1 MQKVFERFQNHQ
13 SSRNLAKRG
22 SIRVQV
28 LFYSLVLALLP
39 LLVLF
44 ALSYFQA
51 TGSLRQ
57 SALETL
63 GDLADITSAQVRQW
77 LAARQAEVEV
87 MANAGEIVSMEPT
100 RVMRA
105 LTFYKEKWGDYFET
119 LVVIQPDGYAL
130 ASTDGQRNNMSDREY
145 FKQAM
150 AGKTVISDPVVSKGS
165 LHVVVVFAAPIRSM
179 GQVVGVM
186 AGVVPTTALEE
197 VFAKAQLG
205 TTGDAYLIDQR
216 GVLITPSR
224 FEEQLKAENRIKE
237 RSALEL
243 RIDTEASRAVLSGQ
257 EGEGEY
263 QGYRFKPVV
272 GAYRYLPEVNWG
284 LIVEQDASEAFAAAN
299 GLARNMFV
307 GVFVMAV
314 LAALAAYTFS
324 GQIAGPIQVVSGAM
338 NRLAQ
343 GDLLKDID
351 VQKRESILK
360 RRDEIGQMGG
370 ALQNVVGY
378 LSTMASTA
386 EAIAA
391 GDLTVE
397 VTPRSDQDVLGHA
410 FARMV
415 RGLRDIVQGVAQNAQ
430 ALEAAATELA
440 EAANQAGQVTGQIA
454 TTIQQV
460 AKGAS
465 QQSEAASRTAA
476 SVEQMTRA
484 IQGVAKGA
492 QEQAVAVNKMS
503 ALINQLSAAI
513 QQVQTGAQSTAEVA
527 HTAVE
532 TAGQGSMTV
541 ESTLKGM
548 ATIREKVALSAE
560 KVQAM
565 GQRSAQIGAIVE
577 TIQDI
582 ASQTN
587 LLALNAAIE
596 AARAGEHGKG
606 FAVVA
611 DEVRKLAERS
621 ATATREI
628 GALIREIRQAVEEA
642 VSAMQESANEVEKDV
657 QQANLAGA
665 ALTDILSGIK
675 AMQAKAEESVKAAH
689 HMAGLA
695 EQLVAA
701 ADEVSAIAEENTAAT
716 EEMSAGSQEIAQ
728 AVESIASVSEENSAA
743 VEEVSASAEEMSA
756 QVEEVAAS
764 AQFLEGTAQ
773 ALKDAVSRFRLSEA
787 TVVGK
792 GASMPG
798 SASGNGRGVL
808 VKVS

>member
-1 MQKVFERFQNHQ
+1 MNSFFNNVFRKGQG
-13 SSRNLAKRG
+13 SGGRG
-22 SIRVQV
+22 RRSIRTQ
-28 LFYSLVLALLP
+28 LLAYSLALALVP
-39 LLVLF
+39 LMVLF
-44 ALSYFQA
+44 ALSYVQA
-51 TGSLRQ
+51 RGALSQ
-57 SALETL
+57 STREALSN
-63 GDLADITSAQVRQW
+63 LADVTVDQVQEW
-77 LAARQAEVEV
+77 LATRQTEVEI
-87 MANAGEIVSMEPT
+87 MANAPEIVSMEPQ

-105 LTFYKEKWGDYFET
+105 LTFYREKWGDHYET
-119 LVVIQPDGYAL
+119 LLVIQPDGVVL
-130 ASTDGQRNNMSDREY
+130 ASTDGQRDNMSDREY

-150 AGKTVISDPVVSKGS
+150 AGRTVISEPLISKGS
-165 LHVVVVFAAPIRSM
+165 LHVVVVVATPIRSL

-186 AGVVPTTALEE
+186 AAVVPTTAIANVL
-197 VFAKAQLG
+197 AKAELG
-205 TTGDAYLIDQR
+205 NTGDAYLIDQQ
-216 GVLITPSR
+216 GVFITPSR
-224 FEEQLKAENRIKE
+224 FENQLKAENRIRE

-243 RIDTEASRAVLSGQ
+243 RIDTEAARAVLSGQ
-257 EGEGEY
+257 DGVGEY

-272 GAYRYLPEVNWG
+272 GAYRHLAGMNWG
-284 LIVEQDASEAFAAAN
+284 LIVEQDASEALAAVN
-299 GLARNMFV
+299 GLARILII
-307 GVFVMAV
+307 GALVMAGLVV
-314 LAALAAYTFS
+314 LAAYAFS
-324 GQIAGPIQVVSGAM
+324 GQIATPILLVSAAL

-343 GDLLKDID
+343 GDLLRDAEEIRK
-351 VQKRESILK
+351 KSILN
-360 RRDEIGQMGG
+360 RRDEIGQMGQ
-370 ALQNVVGY
+370 ALQSVVGY
-378 LSTMASTA
+378 MSEMAMTA

-391 GDLTVE
+391 GDLTRE
-397 VTPRSDQDVLGHA
+397 VKPRSEQDVLGHA
-410 FARMV
+410 FARMIS
-415 RGLRDIVQGVAQNAQ
+415 GLRQIVQGVAQNAQ

-440 EAANQAGQVTGQIA
+440 EAAGQAGQVTGQIA

-503 ALINQLSAAI
+503 ALISQLSAAI
-513 QQVQTGAQSTAEVA
+513 QQVQTGAQGAAQVA
-527 HTAVE
+527 HSAVE
-532 TAGQGSMTV
+532 TARQGSHTV

-548 ATIREKVALSAE
+548 AAIREKVAFSAE

-621 ATATREI
+621 AAATREI
-628 GALIREIRQAVEEA
+628 GGLVREIQQTVEEA
-642 VSAMQESANEVEKDV
+642 VHAMQESAAEVERGV
-657 QQANLAGA
+657 QQANLSGGA
-665 ALTDILSGIK
+665 LSDIMDGIK
-675 AMQAKAEESVKAAH
+675 AMREAAEESVRAAQ
-689 HMAGLA
+689 HMATLA
-695 EQLVAA
+695 ESLVAA

-716 EEMSAGSQEIAQ
+716 EEMSAGAQEIAQ
-728 AVESIASVSEENSAA
+728 AVEAIASVSEENSAA

-764 AQFLEGTAQ
+764 AQFLQGTAQ
-773 ALKDAVSRFRLSEA
+773 ALKEAVAQFRWSEA
-787 TVVGK
+787 EVVGK
-792 GASMPG
+792 RSGAAS
-798 SASGNGRGVL
+798 SGNGRGVL
-808 VKVS
+808 LKVH

>member
-1 MQKVFERFQNHQ
+1 MQKVLGIFRVSR
-13 SSRNLAKRG
+13 SSQGQDKQG
-22 SIRVQV
+22 SIRTQV
-28 LFYSLVLALLP
+28 LFYSLTLALVP

-44 ALSYFQA
+44 VLSYFQA
-51 TGSLRQ
+51 QSTLRQ
-57 SALETL
+57 SARDTL
-63 GDLADITSAQVRQW
+63 SDLADIASTQVRQW
-77 LAARQAEVEV
+77 LDARQAEVEV
-87 MANAGEIVSMEPT
+87 MANSAEVVSMEPT

-150 AGKTVISDPVVSKGS
+150 AGKTVISDPVISKGS

-186 AGVVPTTALEE
+186 AGVVPTTAMEE

-205 TTGDAYLIDQR
+205 RTGDAYLIDQR

-257 EGEGEY
+257 EGVGEY
-263 QGYRFKPVV
+263 QGYRFKSVV
-272 GAYRYLPEVNWG
+272 GAYRYLPGVNWG
-284 LIVEQDASEAFAAAN
+284 LIVEQDASEALAAAN
-299 GLARNMFV
+299 GLARILIF
-307 GVFVMAV
+307 GAIVMAGLAG
-314 LAALAAYTFS
+314 LAAFAFAN
-324 GQIAGPIQVVSGAM
+324 QIARPIKVVSEALSSLSQGE
-338 NRLAQ
+338 LAEHI
-343 GDLLKDID
+343 DISQRQL
-351 VQKRESILK
+351 VLK
-360 RRDEIGQMGG
+360 RRDEIGQMGHH
-370 ALQNVVGY
+370 LNDLVDY
-378 LSTMASTA
+378 FTTMSSTA

-391 GDLTVE
+391 GDLTVN
-397 VTPRSDQDVLGHA
+397 VTPRSEKDLLGNA
-410 FARMV
+410 FARMLN
-415 RGLRDIVQGVAQNAQ
+415 GLRQIVQGVAQNAQ

-513 QQVQTGAQSTAEVA
+513 QQVQTGAQSAAEVA
-527 HTAVE
+527 HAAVA
-532 TAGQGSMTV
+532 TAGQGSQTV

-548 ATIREKVALSAE
+548 AAIREKVALSAE

-582 ASQTN
+582 AAQTN

-621 ATATREI
+621 AAATREI
-628 GALIREIRQAVEEA
+628 GGLIREIRQAVEEA
-642 VSAMQESANEVEKDV
+642 VLAMQESASEVEKDV
-657 QQANLAGA
+657 QQANLAGV
-665 ALTDILSGIK
+665 ALTDILNGIK
-675 AMQAKAEESVKAAH
+675 AMQEKAEQSVIAAR

-695 EQLVAA
+695 ESLVAA

-764 AQFLEGTAQ
+764 AQFLQGTAQ
-773 ALKDAVSRFRLSEA
+773 ALKDAVSQFRLGEA
-787 TVVGK
+787 TVLNK
-792 GASMPG
+792 GD
-798 SASGNGRGVL
+798 SAPSVPSGNGRGVL
-808 VKVS
+808 VKAH

>member
-13 SSRNLAKRG
+13 GSQHLAKRG

-28 LFYSLVLALLP
+28 LFYSLVLALVP

-87 MANAGEIVSMEPT
+87 MANASEIVSMEPT

-105 LTFYKEKWGDYFET
+105 LTLYKEKWGDYFET

-165 LHVVVVFAAPIRSM
+165 SHVVVVFAAPIRSM

-186 AGVVPTTALEE
+186 AGVVPTTAIEE

-284 LIVEQDASEAFAAAN
+284 LIVEQETSEAFATAN
-299 GLARNMFV
+299 GLARIMFI
-307 GVFVMAV
+307 GVLVIAV

-324 GQIAGPIQVVSGAM
+324 GQIASPIQIVSAAM
-338 NRLAQ
+338 NKLAQ

-360 RRDEIGQMGG
+360 RRDEFGQMGE

-378 LSTMASTA
+378 FSTMASAA

-513 QQVQTGAQSTAEVA
+513 QQVQVGAQSAAEVA

-548 ATIREKVALSAE
+548 AAIREKVALSAE

>member
-13 SSRNLAKRG
+13 GSQHLAKRG

-28 LFYSLVLALLP
+28 LFYSLGLALVP

-51 TGSLRQ
+51 AGSLRQ

-77 LAARQAEVEV
+77 LDARQAEVEI
-87 MANAGEIVSMEPT
+87 MANASEIVSMEPT

-165 LHVVVVFAAPIRSM
+165 SHVVVVFAAPIRSM

-186 AGVVPTTALEE
+186 AGVVPTTAIEE

-299 GLARNMFV
+299 GLARNMFI
-307 GVFVMAV
+307 GVLVMAM

-324 GQIAGPIQVVSGAM
+324 GQIAGPIQIVSGAM
-338 NRLAQ
+338 NKLAQ

-360 RRDEIGQMGG
+360 RRDEIGQMGE

-513 QQVQTGAQSTAEVA
+513 QQVQVGAQSAAEVA

-548 ATIREKVALSAE
+548 AAIREKVALSAE

>member
-13 SSRNLAKRG
+13 GSQHLAKRG

-28 LFYSLVLALLP
+28 LFYSLVLALVP

-51 TGSLRQ
+51 AGSLRQ

-77 LAARQAEVEV
+77 LDARQAEVEI

-105 LTFYKEKWGDYFET
+105 LTFYREKWGDYFET

-165 LHVVVVFAAPIRSM
+165 SHVVVVFAAPIRSM

-299 GLARNMFV
+299 GLARNMFI
-307 GVFVMAV
+307 GVLVMAM

-338 NRLAQ
+338 NKLAQ

-360 RRDEIGQMGG
+360 RRDEIGQMGE

-460 AKGAS
+460 AKGTS

-513 QQVQTGAQSTAEVA
+513 QQVQVGAQSTAEVA

-548 ATIREKVALSAE
+548 AAIREKVVLSAE

-665 ALTDILSGIK
+665 ALNDILSGIK

-787 TVVGK
+787 AVVGK